1 MYCRKK
7 GTELPVSEYKR
18 LVRVEEVGNGH
29 KAEMAAEPYVK
40 ENGRILEERDE

>member
-18 LVRVEEVGNGH
+18 LIRVGELGNGH
-29 KAEMAAEPYVK
+29 KAEMETEPYVK
-40 ENGRILEERDE
+40 EDRGIHEERDE